1 MGRQVEAVLGERGHQ
16 PVIATR
22 GSPYPPGCAVGIDFT
37 AAEAV
42 AANVAAALGAG
53 SRYVVGTTGWSQS
66 AEEVR
71 RLVETSEGGLV
82 HAPNFSLGVN
92 LFYRVGRPATAVLAP
107 LPDSG
112 PY

>member
-22 GSPYPPGCAVGIDFT
+22 GFPYPPGCAVGIDFT

-71 RLVETSEGGLV
+71 RLVQTSEGGLR
-82 HAPNFSLGVN
+82 HAAHLSRGVN
-92 LFYRVGRPATAVLAP
+92 PLFWHVPPATAL
-107 LPDSG
+107 L
-112 PY
+112 